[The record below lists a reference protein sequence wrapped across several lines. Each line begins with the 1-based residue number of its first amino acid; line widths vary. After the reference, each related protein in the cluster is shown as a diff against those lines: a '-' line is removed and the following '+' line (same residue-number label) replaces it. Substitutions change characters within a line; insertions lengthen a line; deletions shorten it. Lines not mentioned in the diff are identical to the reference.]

1 MSLRSDAPAGR
12 RPRPEELASPRAG
25 AVGTGEVFGVIAM
38 AREAN
43 AIFQAQERE
52 RAAMET
58 SGKIKNPIKGAK
70 NLLGVGKGKSA
81 ATKAKEEDKKAAKQK
96 EALRK
101 QAEQESKAELKKEL
115 AEIKEKCD
123 EKVEEAQKAADEQ
136 FKARFAELQNEQSTE
151 TIYYHEPVLEPDGKL
166 PNQQQSKDN
175 FEAGKTWQLVNDLN
189 GTFKDGVYFYEAA
202 IMLDAAHR
210 SDCGWVEPFVRN
222 EETGGVNMSDHWAP
236 TFGKIGDCGTD
247 GLFMYGLTSAK
258 PDDPWALSDYAQQM
272 RMQQKFRDATNRDN
286 GNYLDAIES
295 DIDIL
300 VNYDD
305 KNAAR
310 HRPYDEDARD
320 WSLPDAS
327 KGVSETMVFRSVA
340 KALFAHSPERVGKLM
355 LAKGYTHNAPPGTID
370 WRMYVTALNDMVVKD
385 IPWPTGDRK
394 ARLRQL
400 KLETFVGDMCLGKPV
415 RGAPRKESA
424 AWDPSGAERMEWLG
438 GQPAYRIDDTTKDR
452 VEVPVDPKDPAWE
465 AEKTIQ
471 IKFADGRMAYG
482 SELMAWSHWVYLDDS
497 VDNKKDM
504 TPGDNPR
511 GSVFVRYV
519 DWKDAYNKFPGV
531 PLFKPDSCEDPL
543 KWEAYVDLLRKSKLQ
558 QNKEIN
564 GPKWEF
570 DADVFLFE
578 RYMEAAPKSGTL
590 RSGDYHSEWECCMPP
605 GWEPS
610 EWFLDSRNQDDKRG
624 TEVWR
629 GDQLFASLPESL
641 QQIEL
646 RSKNPQTGE
655 AISGNYLQLM
665 HPGVFDSGVAFT
677 LGKKKGGSTFP
688 CLGETKVFSDLITD
702 DYLNS
707 EDRLKIVRAF
717 TALGEAD
724 RTAWREDK
732 LPGPTDYLYVIV
744 VCAGSG
750 KDGPAGAPGFG
761 LTMLRA
767 VHNLAAKLGVRR
779 VVLSALPVVVSY
791 YHYNLGYDVVTRS
804 GRSLQY
810 FEDRPK
816 GDPYRVPKG
825 GDATNPA
832 YTQHKPK
839 GSFLD
844 LYSARLVTEE
854 DFRDPMLREAA
865 EAPESN
871 WTVTRTA
878 SYEFYTHRTTGA
890 MVHNPPVPYFH
901 KYQNAMREQRG
912 ELFLDNDL
920 RMQNDQS
927 QIYKDHFSQKAR
939 DAAIWYEQQQRN
951 ILASLAKCGYGPN
964 WWVRNNRA
972 QKLAALAAAA
982 GPSSVIARPPPQLTP
997 ARSAGRERDRSPKP
1011 RSPPS
1016 GTPGTRRSSRK
1027 ASRITTPDGL

>member
-58 SGKIKNPIKGAK
+58 SGKVKNPIKGLQ
-70 NLLGVGKGKSA
+70 NLAGK
-81 ATKAKEEDKKAAKQK
+81 
-96 EALRK
+96 R
-101 QAEQESKAELKKEL
+101 
-115 AEIKEKCD
+115 D
-123 EKVEEAQKAADEQ
+123 EKVEKAQEKSNAA
-136 FKARFAELQNEQSTE
+136 FKAKFAELQDAQTG
-151 TIYYHEPVLEPDGKL
+151 TIYYHQPVLQPDGKL
-166 PNQQQSKDN
+166 PNQQQSEDN
-175 FEAGKTWQLVNDLN
+175 FEAGRTWQLVNDLN

-202 IMLDAAHR
+202 IMLDAAHA
-210 SDCGWVEPFVRN
+210 SNCGWVEPFVRDN
-222 EETGGVNMSDHWAP
+222 ETGGGNLSDHWAP
-236 TFGKIGDCGTD
+236 AFGKIGDCGTD
-247 GLFMYGLTSAK
+247 GLFMYGLTSVN
-258 PDDPWALSDYAQQM
+258 PLDPWASSDYAQQM
-272 RMQQKFRDATNRDN
+272 RMQEKFRNANNRDN

-295 DIDIL
+295 DIAVL
-300 VNYDD
+300 AKYDD

-310 HRPYDEDARD
+310 RRPYDEDAGT

-327 KGVSETMVFRSVA
+327 KGVNEDMVFRSVA
-340 KALFAHSPERVGKLM
+340 KALFAFSPEKAGKLM

-370 WRMYVTALNDMVVKD
+370 WRMYVAALNDMIVKS
-385 IPWPTGDRK
+385 IPWPKADRK
-394 ARLRQL
+394 ARVPQL
-400 KLETFVGDMCLGKPV
+400 KLETFVGDMCLGKPL
-415 RGAPRKESA
+415 RGAPRKQSA
-424 AWDPSGAERMEWLG
+424 EWKPSGTERMEWLG
-438 GQPAYRIDDTTKDR
+438 GKPAYRIDDATNDR
-452 VEVPVDPKDPAWE
+452 IEVPVDRKDPAWK

-471 IKFADGRMAYG
+471 IKDANGRMAYG

-497 VDNKKDM
+497 ADNKEDT
-504 TPGDNPR
+504 TPGGNPR
-511 GSVFVRYV
+511 GSVFVRYI
-519 DWKDAYNKFPGV
+519 DWKDAYNKFPAV
-531 PLFKPDSCEDPL
+531 PLFKPDSCKDPL

-558 QNKEIN
+558 QNQEIN

-570 DADVFLFE
+570 DIDVFLFE
-578 RYMEAAPKSGTL
+578 RYMEPASNSGAL
-590 RSGDYHSEWECCMPP
+590 RSDDYHSEWECCMPP

-610 EWFLDSRNQDDKRG
+610 EWFLGAKNQDDKRG

-641 QQIEL
+641 RQIEL
-646 RSKNPQTGE
+646 RSKNPQTGQPV
-655 AISGNYLQLM
+655 SGNYLQSM
-665 HPGVFDSGVAFT
+665 HPGVFDVGATFT
-677 LGKKKGGSTFP
+677 LGKKKGGGPVP
-688 CLGETKVFSDLITD
+688 CLGESKAFSDLITD
-702 DYLNS
+702 QYLNS

-750 KDGPAGAPGFG
+750 KDAPAGAPGFG
-761 LTMLRA
+761 LSMLRA

-810 FEDRPK
+810 FEDRPE

-825 GDATNPA
+825 GDATMPD

-844 LYSARLVTEE
+844 LYSARKVTEA
-854 DFRDPMLREAA
+854 DFRDPMLRKAA
-865 EAPESN
+865 ETFTRD

-878 SYEFYTHRTTGA
+878 TDEFYTHRRTGA

-901 KYQNAMREQRG
+901 KYQNAMREQRA
-912 ELFLDNDL
+912 ELELPADL
-920 RMQNDQS
+920 RMQNEQS
-927 QIYKDHFSQKAR
+927 RIYKDHFSQKAQE
-939 DAAIWYEQQQRN
+939 AAIWYEQQQRN
-951 ILASLAKCGYGPN
+951 ILESLRLCGLGPY

-972 QKLAALAAAA
+972 QQLAALAAA
-982 GPSSVIARPPPQLTP
+982 PSSVIARPPPQLTRE
-997 ARSAGRERDRSPKP
+997 RSAGRERDRSRSPKP
-1011 RSPPS
+1011 MRSPPS
-1016 GTPGTRRSSRK
+1016 GEGRSRRRSSSQYATR
-1027 ASRITTPDGL
+1027 SGDRL